1 MSQTPPAYTPP
12 AIPPAKKPWYRR
24 TWVIASGTFL
34 LGVALGGTGGSSSA
48 SDTKDSSAKNA
59 PSSLVDTS
67 EPAAPVVEDS
77 PEPEPVVYPVRAR
90 DFTIKVKI
98 RTKECFGSAGC
109 IVTYQIDP
117 SYEGMADLKSGSY
130 DITYKVT
137 GANDPIINTM
147 TLEDGTFSF
156 DQEEDTQTPSTSS
169 VLKAKVTSVEEQ

>member
-1 MSQTPPAYTPP
+1 M
-12 AIPPAKKPWYRR
+12 
-24 TWVIASGTFL
+24 IASATFL
-34 LGVALGGTGGSSSA
+34 IGVGVGVSGSP
-48 SDTKDSSAKNA
+48 SDTKDAAAKKT
-59 PSSLVDTS
+59 PSSLADTS
-67 EPAAPVVEDS
+67 DGTSAAPVIEDS
-77 PEPEPVVYPVRAR
+77 PEPEPVVYPVRTR

-117 SYEGMADLKSGSY
+117 SYEGMADVSSGSY

-156 DQEEDTQTPSTSS
+156 DQEEDTQTPSASS